1 MLHHIYSPVKGNLSF
16 CLLVL
21 TFISLACPS
30 ASHAQINLVDFIYS
44 GKGSTFLNSPAAMVT
59 SEDGAFVYVL
69 SKKSSAIAIFSRD
82 LESGELT
89 FLAAEAGNNAD
100 ESSSRLKGGSD
111 MILSSDGLQLY
122 VAAAS
127 DASIS
132 VYNRNGTTGLLT
144 FTASHKN
151 NSGNIKGLEEVS
163 SLVLTPNEKF
173 LYAAG
178 AGEDAIVI
186 FIRDREDGSLTYAT
200 TKYNEKSGIEGLKY
214 PMDLTLNPVS
224 NYLYATCF
232 SGNSIVV
239 FEYDPYSTSLTY
251 KATYYNG
258 EEGIQGLE
266 GAMTSTITPDGAYLY
281 TVGKFDSRVS
291 LFMPSAINHELDYVG
306 VPDEITSAAGDL
318 NEATYITTVNEG
330 NNILISNS
338 GNNSLWLFS
347 RNDDNGELVFMS
359 TFENGVDGVAGLEY
373 AYAIC
378 ESPDLKNVYVGGY
391 EEGAVAIFDQD
402 INAADFTFHSAVKE
416 VVDVQ
421 KMDGTSSVAVSP
433 DVQHVYSV
441 SMEDNNLVVF
451 DRNSENGMLTFKA
464 NLSNG
469 DHNVSGIKGA
479 KSVKV
484 SPDGNNVYVTGFID
498 NALAVFTR
506 NQSTGLLTFHSK
518 IGESE
523 AEGLR
528 GPCDLLVS
536 GDGRFVYVSAFWEGA
551 LFVFSRN
558 TNNGGLSFV
567 EKIAAAADNAL
578 EDMVFLTALAF
589 SSDQNELYATS
600 YHDHT
605 LHVFKR
611 NNSTGKLTFWAKH
624 KNGNGEVR
632 GLGGACAIAVSPD
645 GGRVIVAGKK
655 DNGFAVFVR
664 NSNTGALVFE
674 SVVGG
679 NIEGNILRGIVA
691 LQFSLDGSAL
701 YGTSITDDYLFKYA
715 YDSSNGSFTEGEIL
729 VDDESG
735 INGLDGAMSLSLT
748 SDGRFIYVGSY
759 QDDAIVVI
767 RN

>member
-1 MLHHIYSPVKGNLSF
+1 
-16 CLLVL
+16 
-21 TFISLACPS
+21 
-30 ASHAQINLVDFIYS
+30 
-44 GKGSTFLNSPAAMVT
+44 MVT
-59 SEDGAFVYVL
+59 SEDGAFVYIL
-69 SKKSSAIAIFSRD
+69 SKESSAIAIFSRD
-82 LESGELT
+82 AESGELT
-89 FLAAEAGNNAD
+89 FIEAEAGNNAD
-100 ESSSRLKGGSD
+100 DSSSRLKGGSD

-132 VYNRNGTTGLLT
+132 VYNRNETTGLLT

-151 NSGNIKGLEEVS
+151 NSGGIKGLEEVS

-178 AGEDAIVI
+178 AGEDAIVV
-186 FIRDREDGSLTYAT
+186 FIRDREDGSLSYGS
-200 TKYNEKSGIEGLKY
+200 TKYNNKSGIEGLKY

-258 EEGIQGLE
+258 EEGIVGLE
-266 GAMTSTITPDGAYLY
+266 GAMTSTISPDGAYLY
-281 TVGKFDSRVS
+281 TVGKFDTRVS
-291 LFMPSAINHELDYVG
+291 LFMPSTTNHELDFVG
-306 VPDEITSAAGDL
+306 VPDEVTSAAGDL
-318 NEATYITTVNEG
+318 NEATYITTINEG
-330 NNILISNS
+330 SNLLISNS

-347 RNDDNGELVFMS
+347 RNDDNGELGFMS
-359 TFENGVDGVAGLEY
+359 TFENGADGVTGLEY

-378 ESPDLKNVYVGGY
+378 ESPDLKNIYVGGY
-391 EEGAVAIFDQD
+391 EEGAVAIFDHD
-402 INAADFTFHSAVKE
+402 INAADFTFNSAIKE

-433 DVQHVYSV
+433 DIQHVYSV
-441 SMEDNNLVVF
+441 SMKDNNLVIF
-451 DRNSENGMLTFKA
+451 DRNSENGTLTFKA
-464 NLSNG
+464 NISNG
-469 DHNVSGIKGA
+469 ENNVSGIKGA

-506 NQSTGLLTFHSK
+506 NQTSGLLTFHSE
-518 IGESE
+518 IRE
-523 AEGLR
+523 ADVEGLR

-558 TNNGGLSFV
+558 TNDGGLSFV
-567 EKIAAAADNAL
+567 EKIEETESSGL
-578 EDMVFLTALAF
+578 EDMLFLTALAF
-589 SSDQNELYATS
+589 SADQNELYATS
-600 YHDHT
+600 YRDDA

-611 NNSTGKLTFWAKH
+611 NSSTGKLTFWGKH
-624 KNGNGEVR
+624 KNGIDETR
-632 GLGGACAIAVSPD
+632 GLGGACALAVSPSGD
-645 GGRVIVAGKK
+645 RVIVAGKK

-664 NSNTGALVFE
+664 NSSTGALTFE
-674 SVVGG
+674 SVEGG
-679 NIEGNILRGIVA
+679 NIEGNVLRGIVS
-691 LQFSLDGSAL
+691 LKFSPDGSTL

-715 YDSSNGSFTEGEIL
+715 YDSSNGSLTEGEIL

-759 QDDAIVVI
+759 QDDAIAVI